1 VPYFQFSHETCDCGT
16 SAASPET
23 LGDGDPKQSSPTPP
37 YFFAKFRTI
46 EHNRTIEVCCYPQ
59 MGFHKFEK
67 YLAICGNPNQVN
79 HPTKQWPFLT
89 HKAQRYQPTLICPN
103 VSVGAIPEARDF

>member
-1 VPYFQFSHETCDCGT
+1 
-16 SAASPET
+16 
-23 LGDGDPKQSSPTPP
+23 
-37 YFFAKFRTI
+37 
-46 EHNRTIEVCCYPQ
+46 

-67 YLAICGNPNQVN
+67 YLANCGNPNQVN

>member
-1 VPYFQFSHETCDCGT
+1 
-16 SAASPET
+16 
-23 LGDGDPKQSSPTPP
+23 
-37 YFFAKFRTI
+37 
-46 EHNRTIEVCCYPQ
+46 